1 MNTLTF
7 FPQIVIRIIKEQ
19 ESVIGPLAW
28 DEAEKVTGL
37 QVLNKKTGEVNFQNE
52 DAKIIIN
59 RLVAQYEKIFGKAS
73 HAVCHDAVQDI
84 VAEMNPDEVPES
96 LK

>member
-19 ESVIGPLAW
+19 ESVIGSLAW